1 MPLGTNVGS
10 VFFGIETNRSAFTK
24 DIKSAAG
31 QAQSVFSSAGKSI
44 KASFDKAF
52 SGATSAG
59 AKTQKSLAS
68 QAATLAAEY
77 RRQGLS
83 QSQAFTKAWSEIE
96 RSSIAGG
103 KKAGHGFKS
112 HFTKEINSA
121 GSSAKAVMQSTM
133 QSIGKAISIAF
144 SAAAVVSFGKKC
156 VEVASETQ
164 SAWVGLS
171 SILNG
176 QKKSFGEANRFIQD
190 YISDGLVP
198 LNNAVTAYKNLA
210 ARGYSTEQIEKT
222 MTALKDAA
230 AFGRQASYSYGDAIS
245 TATEGLKN
253 ENSILV
259 DNAGVTKNVAKMWE
273 DYAKSIGTTTNALTQ
288 QQKIEAEVNGI
299 MEETKWQT
307 GDAAKYA
314 TTFAGRVAKLSA
326 TFTSLK
332 TEIGNVI
339 IPILNLFIPA
349 IQTALDALLKFL
361 GLLKTAMASI
371 GLEMPDV
378 TSLGGVTAG
387 ATEAAEAIDN
397 TGTAAEKAAK
407 KVKKA
412 FASYDEINVLS
423 KSSAS
428 DTGTGGSS
436 AGASGVE
443 AATIGG
449 VNSLKDQLSSASTEL
464 GTFFD
469 PLADAW
475 QAHGEPIVQSIKN
488 AFNNLKEVGKGVG
501 DVIKNWWQGEGGR
514 SFASTTLELFEKIA
528 RAAERV
534 TKSIKYIWDNG
545 GKDTFNNLVKIL
557 GNVGE
562 IIMIVVGYI
571 ADLYG
576 DLVEGFAPDAAEGL
590 QGVNDKLS
598 AFNGVLEWLKT
609 DGKPILEG
617 IAYTIGLVGAAWLA
631 YKGIMIAVEVAS
643 KAYAAAQAVVNA
655 VMNANPIGI
664 IVTLVAALIA
674 VIILCAKHWDEL
686 KAAASR
692 AWDGIKA
699 VWATVANWFS
709 VNIIEPIK
717 NFFSNLWAG
726 IMTTFANVKTYF
738 QQKFS
743 EAWAAIKGV
752 FAPVG
757 SFFSGIW
764 ETIRSKFSTIGT
776 KVGETMGN
784 AFKTVVNKIISF
796 AERTINGFI
805 RAINRAISLI
815 NNIPGVSISPLS
827 ELNVP
832 KLAQGGWVAANN
844 PQLAIVGD
852 NTREGEIV
860 SPESKIR
867 EQVELA
873 LAKAGGFAQK
883 VKLQLEL
890 LIRYPDGRT
899 IIKTINEAQIAEGRI
914 LLEV

>member
-1 MPLGTNVGS
+1 MPQGTNVGS
-10 VFFGIETNRSAFTK
+10 VFFNINTNRGAFSK
-24 DIKSAAG
+24 EIKSAAG
-31 QAQSVFSSAGKSI
+31 QAQSVFSSAMGK
-44 KASFDKAF
+44 
-52 SGATSAG
+52 
-59 AKTQKSLAS
+59 
-68 QAATLAAEY
+68 
-77 RRQGLS
+77 
-83 QSQAFTKAWSEIE
+83 
-96 RSSIAGG
+96 
-103 KKAGHGFKS
+103 
-112 HFTKEINSA
+112 
-121 GSSAKAVMQSTM
+121 V
-133 QSIGKAISIAF
+133 GKAIGVAF

-230 AFGRQASYSYGDAIS
+230 AFSRQASYSYGDAIS

-449 VNSLKDQLSSASTEL
+449 VNSLKDQLSSASAEL

-514 SFASTTLELFEKIA
+514 SFANTTLELFEKIA

-664 IVTLVAALIA
+664 IVTLIAALIA

>member
-10 VFFGIETNRSAFTK
+10 VFFDIKANQSAFK
-24 DIKSAAG
+24 KEIKGAAG
-31 QAQSVFSSAGKSI
+31 QAQSVFSSAMGK
-44 KASFDKAF
+44 
-52 SGATSAG
+52 
-59 AKTQKSLAS
+59 
-68 QAATLAAEY
+68 
-77 RRQGLS
+77 
-83 QSQAFTKAWSEIE
+83 
-96 RSSIAGG
+96 
-103 KKAGHGFKS
+103 
-112 HFTKEINSA
+112 
-121 GSSAKAVMQSTM
+121 V
-133 QSIGKAISIAF
+133 GKAIGVAF

-176 QKKSFGEANRFIQD
+176 QKKSFSEANGFIQD

-210 ARGYSTEQIEKT
+210 ARGYNTEQIEKT

-361 GLLKTAMASI
+361 GLLKTVMASI

-449 VNSLKDQLSSASTEL
+449 VNSLKDQLSSASAEL

-514 SFASTTLELFEKIA
+514 SFANTTLELFEKIA

>member
-10 VFFGIETNRSAFTK
+10 VFFDIKANQSAFK
-24 DIKSAAG
+24 KEIKGAAG
-31 QAQSVFSSAGKSI
+31 QAQSVFSSAMGK
-44 KASFDKAF
+44 
-52 SGATSAG
+52 
-59 AKTQKSLAS
+59 
-68 QAATLAAEY
+68 
-77 RRQGLS
+77 
-83 QSQAFTKAWSEIE
+83 
-96 RSSIAGG
+96 
-103 KKAGHGFKS
+103 
-112 HFTKEINSA
+112 
-121 GSSAKAVMQSTM
+121 V
-133 QSIGKAISIAF
+133 GKAIGVAF

-164 SAWVGLS
+164 SAWMGLS

-176 QKKSFGEANRFIQD
+176 QKKSFSEANRFIQD

-259 DNAGVTKNVAKMWE
+259 DNAGVTKNVAKMWD
-273 DYAKSIGTTTNALTQ
+273 DYAKSIGTTSNALTQ

-299 MEETKWQT
+299 LQETKWQT

-349 IQTALDALLKFL
+349 IQTALDALLKFCS
-361 GLLKTAMASI
+361 LLKNAMASI

-423 KSSAS
+423 KSSSS
-428 DTGTGGSS
+428 DTSTGGSS
-436 AGASGVE
+436 GVTAADPTTSAITSGV
-443 AATIGG
+443 
-449 VNSLKDQLSSASTEL
+449 SAVDSRLDE
-464 GTFFD
+464 
-469 PLADAW
+469 
-475 QAHGEPIVQSIKN
+475 
-488 AFNNLKEVGKGVG
+488 LKEKLSTFWSGLAAGFEKEREELKRQIEQTKALVKRVWQ
-501 DVIKNWWQGEGGR
+501 DLRKLESPIKNW
-514 SFASTTLELFEKIA
+514 ASTDLKDFFKTFCHASADIFLGLYDSVNAVFRDLWNVAVYPRLQKFVTKGLPVLTQFSTECVKTLQTLFDSVKEIFDKTWREGAVPALQFFTQVYQDTWDIVYDNWQTYGA
-528 RAAERV
+528 PIFDNVRAAIENTKNLFLNAWNNYMKPCWDIIMGTV
-534 TKSIKYIWDNG
+534 TRLWTDHVKPLA
-545 GKDTFNNLVKIL
+545 NNL
-557 GNVGE
+557 
-562 IIMIVVGYI
+562 
-571 ADLYG
+571 
-576 DLVEGFAPDAAEGL
+576 
-590 QGVNDKLS
+590 
-598 AFNGVLEWLKT
+598 T
-609 DGKPILEG
+609 
-617 IAYTIGLVGAAWLA
+617 GLVGELIQDALEIHNKVIVPIVKWVQDYLYPIFVNSFRNMMNIVEPIIAGFIDCANGIITVL
-631 YKGIMIAVEVAS
+631 KGIVQFITGVFTGNWS
-643 KAYAAAQAVVNA
+643 KAWSGIKNIFKGAFDTMAASVKAPLN
-655 VMNANPIGI
+655 
-664 IVTLVAALIA
+664 
-674 VIILCAKHWDEL
+674 VIIALFENL
-686 KAAASR
+686 
-692 AWDGIKA
+692 
-699 VWATVANWFS
+699 
-709 VNIIEPIK
+709 VNRI
-717 NFFSNLWAG
+717 G
-726 IMTTFANVKTYF
+726 
-738 QQKFS
+738 
-743 EAWAAIKGV
+743 
-752 FAPVG
+752 
-757 SFFSGIW
+757 SGINKL
-764 ETIRSKFSTIGT
+764 IR
-776 KVGETMGN
+776 
-784 AFKTVVNKIISF
+784 
-796 AERTINGFI
+796 GF
-805 RAINRAISLI
+805 N
-815 NNIPGVSISPLS
+815 SIKW
-827 ELNVP
+827 NVP
-832 KLAQGGWVAANN
+832 DWVPGIGGKSLGFNISQIPTIKLPRLAQGGWVAANN

>member
-10 VFFGIETNRSAFTK
+10 VFFDIKANQSAFK
-24 DIKSAAG
+24 KKIKGAAG
-31 QAQSVFSSAGKSI
+31 QAQSVFSSAMGK
-44 KASFDKAF
+44 
-52 SGATSAG
+52 
-59 AKTQKSLAS
+59 
-68 QAATLAAEY
+68 
-77 RRQGLS
+77 
-83 QSQAFTKAWSEIE
+83 
-96 RSSIAGG
+96 
-103 KKAGHGFKS
+103 
-112 HFTKEINSA
+112 
-121 GSSAKAVMQSTM
+121 V
-133 QSIGKAISIAF
+133 GKAIGVAF

-164 SAWVGLS
+164 SAWMGLS

-176 QKKSFGEANRFIQD
+176 QKKSFSEANRFIQD

-259 DNAGVTKNVAKMWE
+259 DNAGVTKNVAKMWD
-273 DYAKSIGTTTNALTQ
+273 DYAKSIGTTSNALTQ

-299 MEETKWQT
+299 LQETKWQT

-349 IQTALDALLKFL
+349 IQTALDALLKFCS
-361 GLLKTAMASI
+361 LLKNAMASI

-423 KSSAS
+423 KSSSS
-428 DTGTGGSS
+428 DTSTGGSS
-436 AGASGVE
+436 GVTAADPTTSAITSGV
-443 AATIGG
+443 
-449 VNSLKDQLSSASTEL
+449 SAVDSRLDE
-464 GTFFD
+464 
-469 PLADAW
+469 
-475 QAHGEPIVQSIKN
+475 
-488 AFNNLKEVGKGVG
+488 LKEKLSTFWSGFAAGFEKEREELKRQIEQTKALVKRVWQ
-501 DVIKNWWQGEGGR
+501 DLRKLESPIKNW
-514 SFASTTLELFEKIA
+514 ASTDLKDFFKTFCHASADIFLGLYDSVNAVFRDLWNVAVYPRLQKFVTKGLPVLTQFSTECVKTLQTLFDSVKEIFDKTWREGAVPALQFFTQVYQDTWDIVYDNWQTYGA
-528 RAAERV
+528 PIFDNVRAAIENTKNLFLNAWNNYMKPCWDIIMGTV
-534 TKSIKYIWDNG
+534 TRLWTDHVKPLA
-545 GKDTFNNLVKIL
+545 NNL
-557 GNVGE
+557 
-562 IIMIVVGYI
+562 
-571 ADLYG
+571 
-576 DLVEGFAPDAAEGL
+576 
-590 QGVNDKLS
+590 
-598 AFNGVLEWLKT
+598 T
-609 DGKPILEG
+609 
-617 IAYTIGLVGAAWLA
+617 GLVGELIQDALEIHNKVIVPIVKWVQDYLYPIFVNSFRNMMNIVEPIIAGFIDCANGIITVL
-631 YKGIMIAVEVAS
+631 KGIVQFITGVFTGNWS
-643 KAYAAAQAVVNA
+643 KAWSGIKNIFKGAFDTMAASVKAPLN
-655 VMNANPIGI
+655 
-664 IVTLVAALIA
+664 
-674 VIILCAKHWDEL
+674 VIIALFENL
-686 KAAASR
+686 
-692 AWDGIKA
+692 
-699 VWATVANWFS
+699 
-709 VNIIEPIK
+709 VNRI
-717 NFFSNLWAG
+717 G
-726 IMTTFANVKTYF
+726 
-738 QQKFS
+738 
-743 EAWAAIKGV
+743 
-752 FAPVG
+752 
-757 SFFSGIW
+757 SGINKL
-764 ETIRSKFSTIGT
+764 IR
-776 KVGETMGN
+776 
-784 AFKTVVNKIISF
+784 
-796 AERTINGFI
+796 GF
-805 RAINRAISLI
+805 N
-815 NNIPGVSISPLS
+815 SIKW
-827 ELNVP
+827 NVP
-832 KLAQGGWVAANN
+832 DWVPGIGGKSLGFNISQIPTIKLPRLAQGGWVAANN

>member
-1 MPLGTNVGS
+1 MSLGTNVGS
-10 VFFGIETNRSAFTK
+10 VFFDIKANQSAFK
-24 DIKSAAG
+24 KEIKGAAG
-31 QAQSVFSSAGKSI
+31 QAQSVFSSAMGK
-44 KASFDKAF
+44 
-52 SGATSAG
+52 
-59 AKTQKSLAS
+59 
-68 QAATLAAEY
+68 
-77 RRQGLS
+77 
-83 QSQAFTKAWSEIE
+83 
-96 RSSIAGG
+96 
-103 KKAGHGFKS
+103 
-112 HFTKEINSA
+112 
-121 GSSAKAVMQSTM
+121 V
-133 QSIGKAISIAF
+133 GKAIGVAF

-176 QKKSFGEANRFIQD
+176 QKKSFSEANRFIQD

-210 ARGYSTEQIEKT
+210 ARGYNTEQIEKT

-449 VNSLKDQLSSASTEL
+449 VNSLKDQLSSASAEL

-514 SFASTTLELFEKIA
+514 SFANTTLELFEKIA

>member
-1 MPLGTNVGS
+1 MPQGTNVGS
-10 VFFGIETNRSAFTK
+10 VFFNINTNRGAFSK
-24 DIKSAAG
+24 EIKSAAG
-31 QAQSVFSSAGKSI
+31 QAQSVFSSAMGK
-44 KASFDKAF
+44 
-52 SGATSAG
+52 
-59 AKTQKSLAS
+59 
-68 QAATLAAEY
+68 
-77 RRQGLS
+77 
-83 QSQAFTKAWSEIE
+83 
-96 RSSIAGG
+96 
-103 KKAGHGFKS
+103 
-112 HFTKEINSA
+112 
-121 GSSAKAVMQSTM
+121 V
-133 QSIGKAISIAF
+133 GKAIGVAF

-210 ARGYSTEQIEKT
+210 ARRYSTEQIEKT

-449 VNSLKDQLSSASTEL
+449 VNSLKDQLSSASAEL

-501 DVIKNWWQGEGGR
+501 DVIKNWWQGESGR
-514 SFASTTLELFEKIA
+514 SFANTTLELFEKIA

-562 IIMIVVGYI
+562 IIMIVVGYV

-784 AFKTVVNKIISF
+784 AFKTVVNKTISF

>member
-10 VFFGIETNRSAFTK
+10 VFFDIKANQSAFK
-24 DIKSAAG
+24 KEIKGAAG
-31 QAQSVFSSAGKSI
+31 QAQSVFSSAMGK
-44 KASFDKAF
+44 
-52 SGATSAG
+52 
-59 AKTQKSLAS
+59 
-68 QAATLAAEY
+68 
-77 RRQGLS
+77 
-83 QSQAFTKAWSEIE
+83 
-96 RSSIAGG
+96 
-103 KKAGHGFKS
+103 
-112 HFTKEINSA
+112 
-121 GSSAKAVMQSTM
+121 V
-133 QSIGKAISIAF
+133 GKAIGVAF

-210 ARGYSTEQIEKT
+210 ARGYNTEQIEKT

-273 DYAKSIGTTTNALTQ
+273 DYANSIGTTTNALTQ

-423 KSSAS
+423 KSSSS
-428 DTGTGGSS
+428 DTGAGGSS
-436 AGASGVE
+436 GVAAADPTTSAITSGVSAVDSRLDE
-443 AATIGG
+443 LKEKLSTFWSGFAAGFEKEREELKRQIEQTKALIKR
-449 VNSLKDQLSSASTEL
+449 VWQDLRKLESPIKNWASTDLKDFFETFCHASADIFLGLYDSVNAVFRDLWNVAVYPRLQKFVTKGLPVLTQFSTECVKTL
-464 GTFFD
+464 QTLFDSVKEIFDKTWREGAVPALQFFTQVYQDAWDIVYDNWQTYGAPIFDNVRTAIENTKNLFLNAWNNYMKPCWDIIMGTVTRLWTD
-469 PLADAW
+469 HVKPLADNLTGFVGELIQDALEIYNKVIVPIVKW
-475 QAHGEPIVQSIKN
+475 VQDYLYPKFVNSFRDMMNIVEPI
-488 AFNNLKEVGKGVG
+488 
-501 DVIKNWWQGEGGR
+501 
-514 SFASTTLELFEKIA
+514 IA
-528 RAAERV
+528 GFIDCA
-534 TKSIKYIWDNG
+534 NG
-545 GKDTFNNLVKIL
+545 IITIL
-557 GNVGE
+557 
-562 IIMIVVGYI
+562 
-571 ADLYG
+571 
-576 DLVEGFAPDAAEGL
+576 
-590 QGVNDKLS
+590 
-598 AFNGVLEWLKT
+598 
-609 DGKPILEG
+609 
-617 IAYTIGLVGAAWLA
+617 
-631 YKGIMIAVEVAS
+631 KGIVQFLTGVFTGNWS
-643 KAYAAAQAVVNA
+643 K
-655 VMNANPIGI
+655 
-664 IVTLVAALIA
+664 
-674 VIILCAKHWDEL
+674 
-686 KAAASR
+686 
-692 AWDGIKA
+692 AWDGIKNIFKGTIDTMSA
-699 VWATVANWFS
+699 VIKTPLNMIIATFENL
-709 VNIIEPIK
+709 VNRI
-717 NFFSNLWAG
+717 G
-726 IMTTFANVKTYF
+726 
-738 QQKFS
+738 
-743 EAWAAIKGV
+743 
-752 FAPVG
+752 
-757 SFFSGIW
+757 SGINKL
-764 ETIRSKFSTIGT
+764 IR
-776 KVGETMGN
+776 
-784 AFKTVVNKIISF
+784 
-796 AERTINGFI
+796 GF
-805 RAINRAISLI
+805 N
-815 NNIPGVSISPLS
+815 SIKW
-827 ELNVP
+827 NVP
-832 KLAQGGWVAANN
+832 DWVPGIGGKSLGFNISQIPTIKLPRLAQGGWVAANN

>member
-1 MPLGTNVGS
+1 MPQGTNVGS
-10 VFFGIETNRSAFTK
+10 VFFNINTNRGAFSK
-24 DIKSAAG
+24 EIKSAAG
-31 QAQSVFSSAGKSI
+31 QAQSVFSSAMGK
-44 KASFDKAF
+44 
-52 SGATSAG
+52 
-59 AKTQKSLAS
+59 
-68 QAATLAAEY
+68 
-77 RRQGLS
+77 
-83 QSQAFTKAWSEIE
+83 
-96 RSSIAGG
+96 
-103 KKAGHGFKS
+103 
-112 HFTKEINSA
+112 
-121 GSSAKAVMQSTM
+121 V
-133 QSIGKAISIAF
+133 GKAIGVAF

-190 YISDGLVP
+190 YVSDGLVP

-361 GLLKTAMASI
+361 GLLKTVMASI

-397 TGTAAEKAAK
+397 TGMAAEKAAK

-449 VNSLKDQLSSASTEL
+449 VNSLKDQLSSASAEL

-514 SFASTTLELFEKIA
+514 SFANTTLELFEKIA

>member
-10 VFFGIETNRSAFTK
+10 VFFDIKANQSAFK
-24 DIKSAAG
+24 KEIKGAAG
-31 QAQSVFSSAGKSI
+31 QAQSVFSSAMGK
-44 KASFDKAF
+44 
-52 SGATSAG
+52 
-59 AKTQKSLAS
+59 
-68 QAATLAAEY
+68 
-77 RRQGLS
+77 
-83 QSQAFTKAWSEIE
+83 
-96 RSSIAGG
+96 
-103 KKAGHGFKS
+103 
-112 HFTKEINSA
+112 
-121 GSSAKAVMQSTM
+121 V
-133 QSIGKAISIAF
+133 GKAIGVAF

-176 QKKSFGEANRFIQD
+176 QKKSFSEANGFIQD

-210 ARGYSTEQIEKT
+210 ARGYNTEQIEKT

-361 GLLKTAMASI
+361 GLLKTVMASI

-449 VNSLKDQLSSASTEL
+449 VNSLKDQLSSASAEL

-514 SFASTTLELFEKIA
+514 SFANTTLELFEKIA

-557 GNVGE
+557 GTVGE

-609 DGKPILEG
+609 DGKPILE
-617 IAYTIGLVGAAWLA
+617 ARVY
-631 YKGIMIAVEVAS
+631 
-643 KAYAAAQAVVNA
+643 
-655 VMNANPIGI
+655 
-664 IVTLVAALIA
+664 
-674 VIILCAKHWDEL
+674 H
-686 KAAASR
+686 R
-692 AWDGIKA
+692 ACRCSMA
-699 VWATVANWFS
+699 C
-709 VNIIEPIK
+709 
-717 NFFSNLWAG
+717 L
-726 IMTTFANVKTYF
+726 
-738 QQKFS
+738 
-743 EAWAAIKGV
+743 
-752 FAPVG
+752 
-757 SFFSGIW
+757 
-764 ETIRSKFSTIGT
+764 
-776 KVGETMGN
+776 
-784 AFKTVVNKIISF
+784 
-796 AERTINGFI
+796 
-805 RAINRAISLI
+805 
-815 NNIPGVSISPLS
+815 
-827 ELNVP
+827 
-832 KLAQGGWVAANN
+832 
-844 PQLAIVGD
+844 
-852 NTREGEIV
+852 
-860 SPESKIR
+860 
-867 EQVELA
+867 
-873 LAKAGGFAQK
+873 
-883 VKLQLEL
+883 
-890 LIRYPDGRT
+890 
-899 IIKTINEAQIAEGRI
+899 
-914 LLEV
+914 

>member
-10 VFFGIETNRSAFTK
+10 VFFDIKANQSAFK
-24 DIKSAAG
+24 KEIKGAAG
-31 QAQSVFSSAGKSI
+31 QAQSVFSSAMGK
-44 KASFDKAF
+44 
-52 SGATSAG
+52 
-59 AKTQKSLAS
+59 
-68 QAATLAAEY
+68 
-77 RRQGLS
+77 
-83 QSQAFTKAWSEIE
+83 
-96 RSSIAGG
+96 
-103 KKAGHGFKS
+103 
-112 HFTKEINSA
+112 
-121 GSSAKAVMQSTM
+121 V
-133 QSIGKAISIAF
+133 GKAIGVAF

-397 TGTAAEKAAK
+397 TGMAAEKAAK

-423 KSSAS
+423 KSSSS
-428 DTGTGGSS
+428 DTSTGGSS
-436 AGASGVE
+436 GVAAADPTTSAITSGVSAVDSRLDE
-443 AATIGG
+443 LKEKLSTFWSGFAAGFEKEREELKRQIEQTKALIKR
-449 VNSLKDQLSSASTEL
+449 VWQDLRKLESPIKNWASTDLKDFFETFCHASADIFLGLYDSVNAVFRDLWNVAVYPRLQKFVTKGLPVLTQFSTECVKTL
-464 GTFFD
+464 QTLFDSVKEIFDKTWREGAVPALQFFTQVYQDAWDIVYDNWQTYGAPIFDNVRTAIENTKNLFLNAWNNYMKPCWDIIMGTVTRLWTD
-469 PLADAW
+469 HVKPLADNLTGFVGELIQDALEIYNKVIVPIVKW
-475 QAHGEPIVQSIKN
+475 VQDYLYPKFVNSFRDMMNIVEPI
-488 AFNNLKEVGKGVG
+488 
-501 DVIKNWWQGEGGR
+501 
-514 SFASTTLELFEKIA
+514 IA
-528 RAAERV
+528 GFIDCA
-534 TKSIKYIWDNG
+534 NG
-545 GKDTFNNLVKIL
+545 IITIL
-557 GNVGE
+557 
-562 IIMIVVGYI
+562 
-571 ADLYG
+571 
-576 DLVEGFAPDAAEGL
+576 
-590 QGVNDKLS
+590 
-598 AFNGVLEWLKT
+598 
-609 DGKPILEG
+609 
-617 IAYTIGLVGAAWLA
+617 
-631 YKGIMIAVEVAS
+631 KGIVQFLTGVFTGNWS
-643 KAYAAAQAVVNA
+643 K
-655 VMNANPIGI
+655 
-664 IVTLVAALIA
+664 
-674 VIILCAKHWDEL
+674 
-686 KAAASR
+686 
-692 AWDGIKA
+692 AWDGIKNIFKGTIDTMSA
-699 VWATVANWFS
+699 VIKTPLNMIIATFENL
-709 VNIIEPIK
+709 VNRI
-717 NFFSNLWAG
+717 G
-726 IMTTFANVKTYF
+726 
-738 QQKFS
+738 
-743 EAWAAIKGV
+743 
-752 FAPVG
+752 
-757 SFFSGIW
+757 SGINKL
-764 ETIRSKFSTIGT
+764 IR
-776 KVGETMGN
+776 
-784 AFKTVVNKIISF
+784 
-796 AERTINGFI
+796 GF
-805 RAINRAISLI
+805 N
-815 NNIPGVSISPLS
+815 SIKW
-827 ELNVP
+827 NVP
-832 KLAQGGWVAANN
+832 DWVPGIGGKSLGFNISQIPTIKLPRLAQGGWVAANN

>member
-1 MPLGTNVGS
+1 MPQGTNVGS
-10 VFFGIETNRSAFTK
+10 VFFNINTNRGAFSK
-24 DIKSAAG
+24 EIKSAAG
-31 QAQSVFSSAGKSI
+31 QAQSVFSSAMGK
-44 KASFDKAF
+44 
-52 SGATSAG
+52 
-59 AKTQKSLAS
+59 
-68 QAATLAAEY
+68 
-77 RRQGLS
+77 
-83 QSQAFTKAWSEIE
+83 
-96 RSSIAGG
+96 
-103 KKAGHGFKS
+103 
-112 HFTKEINSA
+112 
-121 GSSAKAVMQSTM
+121 V
-133 QSIGKAISIAF
+133 GKAIGVAF

-378 TSLGGVTAG
+378 TSLGGVAAG

-423 KSSAS
+423 KSSSS
-428 DTGTGGSS
+428 DTSTGGSS
-436 AGASGVE
+436 GVAAADPTTTAITSGVSAVDTRLDE
-443 AATIGG
+443 LKQKLSTFWEGFAAGFEKERQELKRQVERTKKIFKK
-449 VNSLKDQLSSASTEL
+449 VWEDLRKLESPIKNWASTDLKDFFETFCHASADIFLGLYDSVNAVFRDLWNVAVYPRLQKFVTKGLPVLTQFSTECVKTL
-464 GTFFD
+464 QTLFDSVKEIFDKTWREGAVPALQFFTQVYQDTWDIVYGNWQTYGAPIFDNVRAAIENTKNLFLNAWNNYMKPCWDIIMGTVTRLWTD
-469 PLADAW
+469 HVKPLADNLTGFVGELIQDALEIYNKVIVPIVKW
-475 QAHGEPIVQSIKN
+475 VQDYLYPKFVNSFRDMMNIVEPIIAGFIDCANGIITILKGIVQFLTGVFTGNWSKAWNGIKN
-488 AFNNLKEVGKGVG
+488 IFKGTI
-501 DVIKNWWQGEGGR
+501 DTMSAVIKTPLNMIIATFENLVNRIGSGINKLIHGFNSIRWDVPDWVPGIGGR
-514 SFASTTLELFEKIA
+514 SLGFN
-528 RAAERV
+528 
-534 TKSIKYIWDNG
+534 IKQIP
-545 GKDTFNNLVKIL
+545 TI
-557 GNVGE
+557 
-562 IIMIVVGYI
+562 
-571 ADLYG
+571 
-576 DLVEGFAPDAAEGL
+576 
-590 QGVNDKLS
+590 KL
-598 AFNGVLEWLKT
+598 
-609 DGKPILEG
+609 P
-617 IAYTIGLVGAAWLA
+617 
-631 YKGIMIAVEVAS
+631 
-643 KAYAAAQAVVNA
+643 
-655 VMNANPIGI
+655 
-664 IVTLVAALIA
+664 
-674 VIILCAKHWDEL
+674 
-686 KAAASR
+686 R
-692 AWDGIKA
+692 
-699 VWATVANWFS
+699 
-709 VNIIEPIK
+709 
-717 NFFSNLWAG
+717 
-726 IMTTFANVKTYF
+726 
-738 QQKFS
+738 
-743 EAWAAIKGV
+743 
-752 FAPVG
+752 
-757 SFFSGIW
+757 
-764 ETIRSKFSTIGT
+764 
-776 KVGETMGN
+776 
-784 AFKTVVNKIISF
+784 
-796 AERTINGFI
+796 
-805 RAINRAISLI
+805 
-815 NNIPGVSISPLS
+815 
-827 ELNVP
+827 
-832 KLAQGGWVAANN
+832 LAQGGWVAANN

>member
-10 VFFGIETNRSAFTK
+10 VFFDIKANQSAFK
-24 DIKSAAG
+24 KEIKGAAG
-31 QAQSVFSSAGKSI
+31 QAQSVFSSAMGK
-44 KASFDKAF
+44 
-52 SGATSAG
+52 
-59 AKTQKSLAS
+59 
-68 QAATLAAEY
+68 
-77 RRQGLS
+77 
-83 QSQAFTKAWSEIE
+83 
-96 RSSIAGG
+96 
-103 KKAGHGFKS
+103 
-112 HFTKEINSA
+112 
-121 GSSAKAVMQSTM
+121 V
-133 QSIGKAISIAF
+133 GKAIGVAF

-164 SAWVGLS
+164 SAWMGLS

-176 QKKSFGEANRFIQD
+176 QKKSFSEANRFIQD

-412 FASYDEINVLS
+412 FASYDEIDVLS

-436 AGASGVE
+436 GVTAADPTTSAITSGV
-443 AATIGG
+443 
-449 VNSLKDQLSSASTEL
+449 SAVDSRLDE
-464 GTFFD
+464 
-469 PLADAW
+469 
-475 QAHGEPIVQSIKN
+475 
-488 AFNNLKEVGKGVG
+488 LKEKLSTFWSGFAAGFEKEREELKRQIEQTKALVKRVWQ
-501 DVIKNWWQGEGGR
+501 DLRKLESPIKNW
-514 SFASTTLELFEKIA
+514 ASTDL
-528 RAAERV
+528 
-534 TKSIKYIWDNG
+534 
-545 GKDTFNNLVKIL
+545 KDFFKTFCHASADIFL
-557 GNVGE
+557 G
-562 IIMIVVGYI
+562 
-571 ADLYG
+571 LY
-576 DLVEGFAPDAAEGL
+576 D
-590 QGVNDKLS
+590 S
-598 AFNGVLEWLKT
+598 
-609 DGKPILEG
+609 
-617 IAYTIGLVGAAWLA
+617 
-631 YKGIMIAVEVAS
+631 
-643 KAYAAAQAVVNA
+643 VNA
-655 VMNANPIGI
+655 VFRDLWNVAVYPRLQKFVTKGLPVLTQFSTECVKTLQTLFDSVKEIFDKTWREGAVPALQFFTQVYQDTWDIVYDKWQTYGAPIFDNVRAAIENTKNLFLNAWNNYMKPCWDIIMGTVTRLWTDHVKPLANNLTGFVGELIQDALEIHNKVIVPIVKWVQDYLYPIFVNSFRNMMNIVEPIIAGFIDCANGI
-664 IVTLVAALIA
+664 ITVLKGIVQFITGVFTGNWSKAWSGIKNIFKGAFDTMAASVKAPLN
-674 VIILCAKHWDEL
+674 VIIALFENL
-686 KAAASR
+686 VNRIGS
-692 AWDGIKA
+692 GINKLIRGF
-699 VWATVANWFS
+699 N
-709 VNIIEPIK
+709 
-717 NFFSNLWAG
+717 
-726 IMTTFANVKTYF
+726 
-738 QQKFS
+738 
-743 EAWAAIKGV
+743 AIK
-752 FAPVG
+752 
-757 SFFSGIW
+757 W
-764 ETIRSKFSTIGT
+764 
-776 KVGETMGN
+776 
-784 AFKTVVNKIISF
+784 
-796 AERTINGFI
+796 
-805 RAINRAISLI
+805 
-815 NNIPGVSISPLS
+815 
-827 ELNVP
+827 NVP
-832 KLAQGGWVAANN
+832 DWVPGIGGKSLGFNISQIPTIKLPRLAQGGWVAANN

>member
-1 MPLGTNVGS
+1 MPQGTNVGS
-10 VFFGIETNRSAFTK
+10 VFFNINTNRGAFSK
-24 DIKSAAG
+24 EIKSAAG
-31 QAQSVFSSAGKSI
+31 QAQSVFSSAMGK
-44 KASFDKAF
+44 
-52 SGATSAG
+52 
-59 AKTQKSLAS
+59 
-68 QAATLAAEY
+68 
-77 RRQGLS
+77 
-83 QSQAFTKAWSEIE
+83 
-96 RSSIAGG
+96 
-103 KKAGHGFKS
+103 
-112 HFTKEINSA
+112 
-121 GSSAKAVMQSTM
+121 V
-133 QSIGKAISIAF
+133 GKAIGVAF

-230 AFGRQASYSYGDAIS
+230 AFSRQASYSYGDAIS

-299 MEETKWQT
+299 LQETKWQT

-412 FASYDEINVLS
+412 FASYDEIDVLS

-449 VNSLKDQLSSASTEL
+449 VNSLKDQLSSASAEL

-514 SFASTTLELFEKIA
+514 SFANTTLELFEKIA

-873 LAKAGGFAQK
+873 LAKAGGCAQK

>member
-10 VFFGIETNRSAFTK
+10 VFFDIKANQSAFK
-24 DIKSAAG
+24 KEIKGAAG
-31 QAQSVFSSAGKSI
+31 QAQSVFSSAMGK
-44 KASFDKAF
+44 
-52 SGATSAG
+52 
-59 AKTQKSLAS
+59 
-68 QAATLAAEY
+68 
-77 RRQGLS
+77 
-83 QSQAFTKAWSEIE
+83 
-96 RSSIAGG
+96 
-103 KKAGHGFKS
+103 
-112 HFTKEINSA
+112 
-121 GSSAKAVMQSTM
+121 V
-133 QSIGKAISIAF
+133 GKAIGIAF

-164 SAWVGLS
+164 SAWMGLS

-176 QKKSFGEANRFIQD
+176 QKKSFSEANRFIQE

-299 MEETKWQT
+299 LQETKWQT

-326 TFTSLK
+326 TFTLLK

-423 KSSAS
+423 KSSSS
-428 DTGTGGSS
+428 DTGAGGSS
-436 AGASGVE
+436 GVAAADPTTSAITSGVSAVDSRLDE
-443 AATIGG
+443 LKEKLSTFWSGFAAGFEKEREELKRQIEQTKALIKR
-449 VNSLKDQLSSASTEL
+449 VWQDLRKLESPIKNWASTDLKDFFETFCHASADIFLGLYDSVNAVFRDLWNVAVYPRLQKFVTKGLPVLTQFSTECVKTL
-464 GTFFD
+464 QTLFDSVKEIFDKTWREGAVPALQFFTQVYQDAWDIVYDNWQTYGAPIFDNVRTAIENTKNLFLNAWNNYMKPCWDIIMGTVTRLWTD
-469 PLADAW
+469 HVKPLADNLTGFVGELIQDALEIYNKVIVPIVKW
-475 QAHGEPIVQSIKN
+475 VQDYLYPKFVNSFRDMMNIVEPI
-488 AFNNLKEVGKGVG
+488 
-501 DVIKNWWQGEGGR
+501 
-514 SFASTTLELFEKIA
+514 IA
-528 RAAERV
+528 GFIDCA
-534 TKSIKYIWDNG
+534 NG
-545 GKDTFNNLVKIL
+545 IITIL
-557 GNVGE
+557 
-562 IIMIVVGYI
+562 
-571 ADLYG
+571 
-576 DLVEGFAPDAAEGL
+576 
-590 QGVNDKLS
+590 
-598 AFNGVLEWLKT
+598 
-609 DGKPILEG
+609 
-617 IAYTIGLVGAAWLA
+617 
-631 YKGIMIAVEVAS
+631 KGIVQFLTGVFTGNWS
-643 KAYAAAQAVVNA
+643 K
-655 VMNANPIGI
+655 
-664 IVTLVAALIA
+664 
-674 VIILCAKHWDEL
+674 
-686 KAAASR
+686 
-692 AWDGIKA
+692 AWDGIKNIFKGTIDTMSA
-699 VWATVANWFS
+699 VIKTPLNMIIATFENL
-709 VNIIEPIK
+709 VNRI
-717 NFFSNLWAG
+717 G
-726 IMTTFANVKTYF
+726 
-738 QQKFS
+738 
-743 EAWAAIKGV
+743 
-752 FAPVG
+752 
-757 SFFSGIW
+757 SGINKL
-764 ETIRSKFSTIGT
+764 IR
-776 KVGETMGN
+776 
-784 AFKTVVNKIISF
+784 
-796 AERTINGFI
+796 GF
-805 RAINRAISLI
+805 N
-815 NNIPGVSISPLS
+815 SIKW
-827 ELNVP
+827 NVP
-832 KLAQGGWVAANN
+832 DWVPGIGGKSLGFNISQIPTIKLPRLAQGGWVAANN

>member
-10 VFFGIETNRSAFTK
+10 VFFDIKANQSAFK
-24 DIKSAAG
+24 KEIKGAAG
-31 QAQSVFSSAGKSI
+31 QAQSVFSSAMGK
-44 KASFDKAF
+44 
-52 SGATSAG
+52 
-59 AKTQKSLAS
+59 
-68 QAATLAAEY
+68 
-77 RRQGLS
+77 
-83 QSQAFTKAWSEIE
+83 
-96 RSSIAGG
+96 
-103 KKAGHGFKS
+103 
-112 HFTKEINSA
+112 
-121 GSSAKAVMQSTM
+121 V
-133 QSIGKAISIAF
+133 GKAIGVAF

-164 SAWVGLS
+164 SAWMGLS

-176 QKKSFGEANRFIQD
+176 QKKSFSEANRFIQD

-259 DNAGVTKNVAKMWE
+259 DNAGVTKNVAKMWD
-273 DYAKSIGTTTNALTQ
+273 DYAKSIGTTSNALTQ

-299 MEETKWQT
+299 LQETKWQT

-349 IQTALDALLKFL
+349 IQTALDALLKFCS
-361 GLLKTAMASI
+361 LLKNAMASI

-423 KSSAS
+423 KSSSS
-428 DTGTGGSS
+428 DTSTGGSS
-436 AGASGVE
+436 GVTAADPTTSAITSGV
-443 AATIGG
+443 
-449 VNSLKDQLSSASTEL
+449 SAVDSRLDE
-464 GTFFD
+464 
-469 PLADAW
+469 
-475 QAHGEPIVQSIKN
+475 
-488 AFNNLKEVGKGVG
+488 LKEKLSTFWSGFAAGFEKEREELKRQIEQTKALVKRVWQ
-501 DVIKNWWQGEGGR
+501 DLRKLESPIKNW
-514 SFASTTLELFEKIA
+514 ASTDLKDFFKTFCHASADIFLGLYDSVNAVFRDLWNVAVYPRLQKFVTKGLPVLTQFSTECVKTLQTLFDSVKEIFDKTWREGAVPALQFFTQVYQDTWDIVYDNWQTYGA
-528 RAAERV
+528 PIFDNVRAAIENTKNLFLNAWNNYMKPCWDIIMGTV
-534 TKSIKYIWDNG
+534 TRLWTDHVKPLA
-545 GKDTFNNLVKIL
+545 NNL
-557 GNVGE
+557 
-562 IIMIVVGYI
+562 
-571 ADLYG
+571 
-576 DLVEGFAPDAAEGL
+576 
-590 QGVNDKLS
+590 
-598 AFNGVLEWLKT
+598 T
-609 DGKPILEG
+609 
-617 IAYTIGLVGAAWLA
+617 GLVGELIQDALEIHNKVIVPIVKWVQDYLYPIFVNSFRNMMNIVEPIIAGFIDCANGIITVL
-631 YKGIMIAVEVAS
+631 KGIVQFITGVFTGNWS
-643 KAYAAAQAVVNA
+643 KAWSGIKNIFKGAFDTMAASVKAPLN
-655 VMNANPIGI
+655 
-664 IVTLVAALIA
+664 
-674 VIILCAKHWDEL
+674 VIIALFENL
-686 KAAASR
+686 
-692 AWDGIKA
+692 
-699 VWATVANWFS
+699 
-709 VNIIEPIK
+709 VNRI
-717 NFFSNLWAG
+717 G
-726 IMTTFANVKTYF
+726 
-738 QQKFS
+738 
-743 EAWAAIKGV
+743 
-752 FAPVG
+752 
-757 SFFSGIW
+757 SGINKL
-764 ETIRSKFSTIGT
+764 IR
-776 KVGETMGN
+776 
-784 AFKTVVNKIISF
+784 
-796 AERTINGFI
+796 GF
-805 RAINRAISLI
+805 N
-815 NNIPGVSISPLS
+815 SIKW
-827 ELNVP
+827 NVP
-832 KLAQGGWVAANN
+832 DWVPGISGKSLGFNISQIPTIKLPRLAQGGWVAANN

>member
-1 MPLGTNVGS
+1 MPQGTNVGS
-10 VFFGIETNRSAFTK
+10 VFFNINTNRGAFSK
-24 DIKSAAG
+24 EIKSAAG
-31 QAQSVFSSAGKSI
+31 QAQSVFSSAMGK
-44 KASFDKAF
+44 
-52 SGATSAG
+52 
-59 AKTQKSLAS
+59 
-68 QAATLAAEY
+68 
-77 RRQGLS
+77 
-83 QSQAFTKAWSEIE
+83 
-96 RSSIAGG
+96 
-103 KKAGHGFKS
+103 
-112 HFTKEINSA
+112 
-121 GSSAKAVMQSTM
+121 V
-133 QSIGKAISIAF
+133 GKAIGVAF

-299 MEETKWQT
+299 LQETKWQT

-314 TTFAGRVAKLSA
+314 TSFAGRVAKLSA

-449 VNSLKDQLSSASTEL
+449 VNSLKDQLSSASAEL

-514 SFASTTLELFEKIA
+514 SFANTTLELFEKIA

-557 GNVGE
+557 GTVGE

-617 IAYTIGLVGAAWLA
+617 LAYTIGLVGAAWLA

>member
-10 VFFGIETNRSAFTK
+10 VFFDIKANQSAFK
-24 DIKSAAG
+24 KEIKGAAG
-31 QAQSVFSSAGKSI
+31 QAQSVFSSAMGK
-44 KASFDKAF
+44 
-52 SGATSAG
+52 
-59 AKTQKSLAS
+59 
-68 QAATLAAEY
+68 
-77 RRQGLS
+77 
-83 QSQAFTKAWSEIE
+83 
-96 RSSIAGG
+96 
-103 KKAGHGFKS
+103 
-112 HFTKEINSA
+112 
-121 GSSAKAVMQSTM
+121 V
-133 QSIGKAISIAF
+133 GKAIGVAF

-423 KSSAS
+423 KSSSS
-428 DTGTGGSS
+428 DTSTGGSS
-436 AGASGVE
+436 GVAAADPTTTAITSGVSAVDTRLDE
-443 AATIGG
+443 LKQKLSTFWEGFAAGFEKERQE
-449 VNSLKDQLSSASTEL
+449 LKRQVERTKKIFKKVWEDLRKLESPIKNWASTDLKNFFETFCHASADIFL
-464 GTFFD
+464 GLYDSVNAVFRDLWNVAVYPRLQKFVTKGLPVLTQFSTECVKTLQTLFDSVKEIFDKTWREGAVPALQFFTQVYQD
-469 PLADAW
+469 TWDIVYGNWQTYGAPIFDNVRAAIENTKNLFLNAWNNYMKPCWDIIMGTVTRLWTDHVKPLADNLTGFVGELIQDALEIYNKVIVPIVKW
-475 QAHGEPIVQSIKN
+475 VQDYLYPKFVNSFRDMMNIVEPI
-488 AFNNLKEVGKGVG
+488 
-501 DVIKNWWQGEGGR
+501 
-514 SFASTTLELFEKIA
+514 IA
-528 RAAERV
+528 GFIDCA
-534 TKSIKYIWDNG
+534 NG
-545 GKDTFNNLVKIL
+545 IITIL
-557 GNVGE
+557 
-562 IIMIVVGYI
+562 
-571 ADLYG
+571 
-576 DLVEGFAPDAAEGL
+576 
-590 QGVNDKLS
+590 
-598 AFNGVLEWLKT
+598 
-609 DGKPILEG
+609 
-617 IAYTIGLVGAAWLA
+617 
-631 YKGIMIAVEVAS
+631 KGIVQFLTGVFTGNWS
-643 KAYAAAQAVVNA
+643 K
-655 VMNANPIGI
+655 
-664 IVTLVAALIA
+664 
-674 VIILCAKHWDEL
+674 
-686 KAAASR
+686 
-692 AWDGIKA
+692 AWDGIKNIFKGTIDTMAA
-699 VWATVANWFS
+699 VIKTPLNMIIATFENL
-709 VNIIEPIK
+709 VNRI
-717 NFFSNLWAG
+717 G
-726 IMTTFANVKTYF
+726 
-738 QQKFS
+738 
-743 EAWAAIKGV
+743 
-752 FAPVG
+752 
-757 SFFSGIW
+757 SGINKLIHGFNSIRW
-764 ETIRSKFSTIGT
+764 DVPDWVPGIGGRSLGFNIKQIPTIKLPR
-776 KVGETMGN
+776 
-784 AFKTVVNKIISF
+784 
-796 AERTINGFI
+796 
-805 RAINRAISLI
+805 
-815 NNIPGVSISPLS
+815 
-827 ELNVP
+827 
-832 KLAQGGWVAANN
+832 LAQGGWVAANN

>member
-1 MPLGTNVGS
+1 MPQGTNVGS
-10 VFFGIETNRSAFTK
+10 VFFNINTNRGAFSK
-24 DIKSAAG
+24 EIKSAAG
-31 QAQSVFSSAGKSI
+31 QAQSVFSSAMGK
-44 KASFDKAF
+44 
-52 SGATSAG
+52 
-59 AKTQKSLAS
+59 
-68 QAATLAAEY
+68 
-77 RRQGLS
+77 
-83 QSQAFTKAWSEIE
+83 
-96 RSSIAGG
+96 
-103 KKAGHGFKS
+103 
-112 HFTKEINSA
+112 
-121 GSSAKAVMQSTM
+121 V
-133 QSIGKAISIAF
+133 GKAIGVAF

-387 ATEAAEAIDN
+387 ATEAAEAVDN

-449 VNSLKDQLSSASTEL
+449 VNSLKDQLSSASAEL

-514 SFASTTLELFEKIA
+514 SFANTTLELFEKIA

>member
-10 VFFGIETNRSAFTK
+10 VFFDIKANQSAFK
-24 DIKSAAG
+24 KEIKGAAG
-31 QAQSVFSSAGKSI
+31 QAQSVFSSAMGK
-44 KASFDKAF
+44 
-52 SGATSAG
+52 
-59 AKTQKSLAS
+59 
-68 QAATLAAEY
+68 
-77 RRQGLS
+77 
-83 QSQAFTKAWSEIE
+83 
-96 RSSIAGG
+96 
-103 KKAGHGFKS
+103 
-112 HFTKEINSA
+112 
-121 GSSAKAVMQSTM
+121 V
-133 QSIGKAISIAF
+133 GKAIGVAF

-176 QKKSFGEANRFIQD
+176 QKKSFSEANGFIQD

-210 ARGYSTEQIEKT
+210 ARGYNTEQIEKT

-288 QQKIEAEVNGI
+288 QQKIEAEVNSI

-397 TGTAAEKAAK
+397 TGMAAEKAAK

-423 KSSAS
+423 KSSSS
-428 DTGTGGSS
+428 DTSTGGSS
-436 AGASGVE
+436 GVAAADPTTSAITSGVSAVDSRLDE
-443 AATIGG
+443 LKEKLSTFWSGFAAGFEKEREELKRQIEQTKALIKR
-449 VNSLKDQLSSASTEL
+449 VWQDLRKLESPIKNWASTDLKDFFETFCHASADIFLGLYDSVNAVFRDLWNVAVYPRLQKFVTKGLPVLTQFSTECVKTL
-464 GTFFD
+464 QTLFDSVKEIFDKTWREGAVPALQFFTQVYQDAWDIVYDNWQTYGAPIFDNVRTAIENTKNLFLNAWNNYMKPCWDIIMGTVTRLWTD
-469 PLADAW
+469 HVKPLADNLTGFVGELIQDALEIYNKVIVPIVKW
-475 QAHGEPIVQSIKN
+475 VQDYLYPKFVNSFRDMMNIVEPI
-488 AFNNLKEVGKGVG
+488 
-501 DVIKNWWQGEGGR
+501 
-514 SFASTTLELFEKIA
+514 IA
-528 RAAERV
+528 RFIDCA
-534 TKSIKYIWDNG
+534 NG
-545 GKDTFNNLVKIL
+545 IITIL
-557 GNVGE
+557 
-562 IIMIVVGYI
+562 
-571 ADLYG
+571 
-576 DLVEGFAPDAAEGL
+576 
-590 QGVNDKLS
+590 
-598 AFNGVLEWLKT
+598 
-609 DGKPILEG
+609 
-617 IAYTIGLVGAAWLA
+617 
-631 YKGIMIAVEVAS
+631 KGIVQFLTGVFTGNWS
-643 KAYAAAQAVVNA
+643 K
-655 VMNANPIGI
+655 
-664 IVTLVAALIA
+664 
-674 VIILCAKHWDEL
+674 
-686 KAAASR
+686 
-692 AWDGIKA
+692 AWDGIKNIFKGTIDTMSA
-699 VWATVANWFS
+699 VIKTPLNMIIATFENL
-709 VNIIEPIK
+709 VNRI
-717 NFFSNLWAG
+717 G
-726 IMTTFANVKTYF
+726 
-738 QQKFS
+738 
-743 EAWAAIKGV
+743 
-752 FAPVG
+752 
-757 SFFSGIW
+757 SGINKL
-764 ETIRSKFSTIGT
+764 IR
-776 KVGETMGN
+776 
-784 AFKTVVNKIISF
+784 
-796 AERTINGFI
+796 GF
-805 RAINRAISLI
+805 N
-815 NNIPGVSISPLS
+815 SIKW
-827 ELNVP
+827 NVP
-832 KLAQGGWVAANN
+832 DWVPGIGGKSLGFNMSQIPTIKLPRLAQGGWVAANN

>member
-10 VFFGIETNRSAFTK
+10 VFFDIKANQSAFK
-24 DIKSAAG
+24 KEIKGAAG
-31 QAQSVFSSAGKSI
+31 QAQSVFSSAMGK
-44 KASFDKAF
+44 
-52 SGATSAG
+52 
-59 AKTQKSLAS
+59 
-68 QAATLAAEY
+68 
-77 RRQGLS
+77 
-83 QSQAFTKAWSEIE
+83 
-96 RSSIAGG
+96 
-103 KKAGHGFKS
+103 
-112 HFTKEINSA
+112 
-121 GSSAKAVMQSTM
+121 V
-133 QSIGKAISIAF
+133 GKAIGVAF

-164 SAWVGLS
+164 SAWMGLS

-176 QKKSFGEANRFIQD
+176 QKKSFSEANRFIQD

-259 DNAGVTKNVAKMWE
+259 DNAGVTKNVAKMWD
-273 DYAKSIGTTTNALTQ
+273 DYAKSIGTTSNALTQ

-299 MEETKWQT
+299 LQETKWQT

-349 IQTALDALLKFL
+349 IQTALDALLKFCS
-361 GLLKTAMASI
+361 LLKNAMASI

-423 KSSAS
+423 KSSSS
-428 DTGTGGSS
+428 DTSTGGSS
-436 AGASGVE
+436 GVTAADPTTSAITSGV
-443 AATIGG
+443 
-449 VNSLKDQLSSASTEL
+449 SAVDSRLDE
-464 GTFFD
+464 
-469 PLADAW
+469 
-475 QAHGEPIVQSIKN
+475 
-488 AFNNLKEVGKGVG
+488 LKEKLSTFWSGFAAGFEKEREELKRQIEQTKALVKRVWQ
-501 DVIKNWWQGEGGR
+501 DLRKLESPIKNW
-514 SFASTTLELFEKIA
+514 ASTDLKDFFKTFCHASADIFLGLYDSVNAVFRDLWNVAVYPRLQKFVTKGLPVLTQFSTECVKTLQTLFDSVKEIFDKTWREGAVPALQFFTQVYQDTWDIVYDNWQTYGA
-528 RAAERV
+528 PIFDNVRAAIENTKNLFLNAWNNYMKPCWDIIMGTV
-534 TKSIKYIWDNG
+534 TRLWTDHVKPLA
-545 GKDTFNNLVKIL
+545 NNL
-557 GNVGE
+557 
-562 IIMIVVGYI
+562 
-571 ADLYG
+571 
-576 DLVEGFAPDAAEGL
+576 
-590 QGVNDKLS
+590 
-598 AFNGVLEWLKT
+598 T
-609 DGKPILEG
+609 
-617 IAYTIGLVGAAWLA
+617 GLVGELIQDALEIHNKVIVPIVKWVKDYLYPIFVNSFRNMMNIVEPIIAGFIDCANGIITVL
-631 YKGIMIAVEVAS
+631 KGIVQFITGVFTGNWS
-643 KAYAAAQAVVNA
+643 KAWSGIKNIFKGAFDTMAASVKAPLN
-655 VMNANPIGI
+655 
-664 IVTLVAALIA
+664 
-674 VIILCAKHWDEL
+674 VIIALFENL
-686 KAAASR
+686 
-692 AWDGIKA
+692 
-699 VWATVANWFS
+699 
-709 VNIIEPIK
+709 VNRI
-717 NFFSNLWAG
+717 G
-726 IMTTFANVKTYF
+726 
-738 QQKFS
+738 
-743 EAWAAIKGV
+743 
-752 FAPVG
+752 
-757 SFFSGIW
+757 SGINKL
-764 ETIRSKFSTIGT
+764 IR
-776 KVGETMGN
+776 
-784 AFKTVVNKIISF
+784 
-796 AERTINGFI
+796 GF
-805 RAINRAISLI
+805 N
-815 NNIPGVSISPLS
+815 SIKW
-827 ELNVP
+827 NVP
-832 KLAQGGWVAANN
+832 DWVPGIGGKSLGFNISQIPTIKLPRLAQGGWVAANN

>member
-10 VFFGIETNRSAFTK
+10 VFFDIKANQSAFK
-24 DIKSAAG
+24 KEIKGAAG
-31 QAQSVFSSAGKSI
+31 QAQSVFSSAMGK
-44 KASFDKAF
+44 
-52 SGATSAG
+52 
-59 AKTQKSLAS
+59 
-68 QAATLAAEY
+68 
-77 RRQGLS
+77 
-83 QSQAFTKAWSEIE
+83 
-96 RSSIAGG
+96 
-103 KKAGHGFKS
+103 
-112 HFTKEINSA
+112 
-121 GSSAKAVMQSTM
+121 V
-133 QSIGKAISIAF
+133 GKAIGIAF

-164 SAWVGLS
+164 SAWMGLS

-176 QKKSFGEANRFIQD
+176 QKKSFSEANRFIQE

-210 ARGYSTEQIEKT
+210 ARGYNTEQIEKT

-397 TGTAAEKAAK
+397 TGMAAEKAAK

-449 VNSLKDQLSSASTEL
+449 VNSLKDQLSSASAEL

-514 SFASTTLELFEKIA
+514 SFANTTLELFEKIA

-655 VMNANPIGI
+655 IMNANPIGI

>member
-10 VFFGIETNRSAFTK
+10 VFFDIKANQSAFQK
-24 DIKSAAG
+24 EIKGAAG
-31 QAQSVFSSAGKSI
+31 QAQSVFSSAMGK
-44 KASFDKAF
+44 
-52 SGATSAG
+52 
-59 AKTQKSLAS
+59 
-68 QAATLAAEY
+68 
-77 RRQGLS
+77 
-83 QSQAFTKAWSEIE
+83 
-96 RSSIAGG
+96 
-103 KKAGHGFKS
+103 
-112 HFTKEINSA
+112 
-121 GSSAKAVMQSTM
+121 V
-133 QSIGKAISIAF
+133 GKAIGVAF

-176 QKKSFGEANRFIQD
+176 QKRSFSEANRFIQD

-299 MEETKWQT
+299 LQETKWQT

-326 TFTSLK
+326 TFTLLK

-423 KSSAS
+423 KSSSS
-428 DTGTGGSS
+428 DTGAGGSS
-436 AGASGVE
+436 GVAAADPTTSAITSGVSAVDSRLDE
-443 AATIGG
+443 LKEKLSTFWSGFAAGFEKEREELKRQIEQTKALIKR
-449 VNSLKDQLSSASTEL
+449 VWQDLRKLESPIKNWASTDLKDFFETFCHASADIFLGLYDSVNAVFRDLWNVAVYPRLQKFVTKGLPVLTQFSTECVKTL
-464 GTFFD
+464 QTLFDSVKEIFDKTWREGAVPALQFFTQVYQDAWDIVYDNWQTYGAPIFDNVRTAIENTKNLFLNAWNNYMKPCWDIIMGTVTRLWTD
-469 PLADAW
+469 HVKPLADNLTGFVGELIQDALEIYNKVIVPIVKW
-475 QAHGEPIVQSIKN
+475 VQDYLYPKFVNSFRDMMNIVEPI
-488 AFNNLKEVGKGVG
+488 
-501 DVIKNWWQGEGGR
+501 
-514 SFASTTLELFEKIA
+514 IA
-528 RAAERV
+528 GFIDCA
-534 TKSIKYIWDNG
+534 NG
-545 GKDTFNNLVKIL
+545 IITIL
-557 GNVGE
+557 
-562 IIMIVVGYI
+562 
-571 ADLYG
+571 
-576 DLVEGFAPDAAEGL
+576 
-590 QGVNDKLS
+590 
-598 AFNGVLEWLKT
+598 
-609 DGKPILEG
+609 
-617 IAYTIGLVGAAWLA
+617 
-631 YKGIMIAVEVAS
+631 KGIVQFLTGVFTGNWS
-643 KAYAAAQAVVNA
+643 K
-655 VMNANPIGI
+655 
-664 IVTLVAALIA
+664 
-674 VIILCAKHWDEL
+674 
-686 KAAASR
+686 
-692 AWDGIKA
+692 AWDGIKNIFKGTIDTMSA
-699 VWATVANWFS
+699 VIKTPLNMIIATFENL
-709 VNIIEPIK
+709 VNRI
-717 NFFSNLWAG
+717 G
-726 IMTTFANVKTYF
+726 
-738 QQKFS
+738 
-743 EAWAAIKGV
+743 
-752 FAPVG
+752 
-757 SFFSGIW
+757 SGINKL
-764 ETIRSKFSTIGT
+764 IR
-776 KVGETMGN
+776 
-784 AFKTVVNKIISF
+784 
-796 AERTINGFI
+796 GF
-805 RAINRAISLI
+805 N
-815 NNIPGVSISPLS
+815 SIKW
-827 ELNVP
+827 NVP
-832 KLAQGGWVAANN
+832 DWVPGIGGKSLGFNISQIPTIKLPRLAQGGWVAANN

>member
-1 MPLGTNVGS
+1 MPQGTNVGS
-10 VFFGIETNRSAFTK
+10 VFFNINTNRGAFSK
-24 DIKSAAG
+24 EIKSAAG
-31 QAQSVFSSAGKSI
+31 QAQSVFSSAMGK
-44 KASFDKAF
+44 
-52 SGATSAG
+52 
-59 AKTQKSLAS
+59 
-68 QAATLAAEY
+68 
-77 RRQGLS
+77 
-83 QSQAFTKAWSEIE
+83 
-96 RSSIAGG
+96 
-103 KKAGHGFKS
+103 
-112 HFTKEINSA
+112 
-121 GSSAKAVMQSTM
+121 V
-133 QSIGKAISIAF
+133 GKAIGVAF

-156 VEVASETQ
+156 IEVASETQ

-449 VNSLKDQLSSASTEL
+449 VNSLKDQLSSASAEL

-514 SFASTTLELFEKIA
+514 SFANTTLELFEKIA

>member
-1 MPLGTNVGS
+1 MPQGTNVGS
-10 VFFGIETNRSAFTK
+10 VFFNINTNRGAFSK
-24 DIKSAAG
+24 EIKSAAG
-31 QAQSVFSSAGKSI
+31 QAQSVFSSAMGK
-44 KASFDKAF
+44 
-52 SGATSAG
+52 
-59 AKTQKSLAS
+59 
-68 QAATLAAEY
+68 
-77 RRQGLS
+77 
-83 QSQAFTKAWSEIE
+83 
-96 RSSIAGG
+96 
-103 KKAGHGFKS
+103 
-112 HFTKEINSA
+112 
-121 GSSAKAVMQSTM
+121 V
-133 QSIGKAISIAF
+133 GKAIGVAF

-339 IPILNLFIPA
+339 IPILNLFVPA

-423 KSSAS
+423 KSSSS
-428 DTGTGGSS
+428 DTSTGGSS
-436 AGASGVE
+436 GVAAADPTTSAITSGVSAVDSRLDE
-443 AATIGG
+443 LKEKLSTFWSGFAAGFEKEREELKRQIEQTKALIKR
-449 VNSLKDQLSSASTEL
+449 VWQDLRKLESPIKNWASTDLKDFFETFCHASADIFLGLYDSVNAVFRDLWNVAVYPRLQKFVTKGLPVLTQFSTECVKTL
-464 GTFFD
+464 QTLFDSVKEIFDKTWREGAVPALQFFTQVYQDAWDIVYDNWQTYGAPIFDNVRTAIENTKNLFLNAWNNYMKPCWDIIMGTVTRLWTD
-469 PLADAW
+469 HVKPLADNLTGFVGERIQDALEIYNKVIVPIVKW
-475 QAHGEPIVQSIKN
+475 VQDYLYPKFVNSFRDMMNIVEPIIAGFIDCANGIITILKGLVQFITGVFTGNWSKAWSGIKNIFKGAFDNMAASAKAPLNVIIALFENLVNRIGSGINKLIRGFNSIKWN
-488 AFNNLKEVGKGVG
+488 VPDWVPG
-501 DVIKNWWQGEGGR
+501 I
-514 SFASTTLELFEKIA
+514 
-528 RAAERV
+528 
-534 TKSIKYIWDNG
+534 G
-545 GKDTFNNLVKIL
+545 GKSLGFNISQ
-557 GNVGE
+557 
-562 IIMIVVGYI
+562 IPTI
-571 ADLYG
+571 
-576 DLVEGFAPDAAEGL
+576 
-590 QGVNDKLS
+590 KL
-598 AFNGVLEWLKT
+598 
-609 DGKPILEG
+609 P
-617 IAYTIGLVGAAWLA
+617 
-631 YKGIMIAVEVAS
+631 
-643 KAYAAAQAVVNA
+643 
-655 VMNANPIGI
+655 
-664 IVTLVAALIA
+664 
-674 VIILCAKHWDEL
+674 
-686 KAAASR
+686 R
-692 AWDGIKA
+692 
-699 VWATVANWFS
+699 
-709 VNIIEPIK
+709 
-717 NFFSNLWAG
+717 
-726 IMTTFANVKTYF
+726 
-738 QQKFS
+738 
-743 EAWAAIKGV
+743 
-752 FAPVG
+752 
-757 SFFSGIW
+757 
-764 ETIRSKFSTIGT
+764 
-776 KVGETMGN
+776 
-784 AFKTVVNKIISF
+784 
-796 AERTINGFI
+796 
-805 RAINRAISLI
+805 
-815 NNIPGVSISPLS
+815 
-827 ELNVP
+827 
-832 KLAQGGWVAANN
+832 LAQGGWVAANN

>member
-1 MPLGTNVGS
+1 MPQGTNVGS
-10 VFFGIETNRSAFTK
+10 VFFNINTNRGAFSK
-24 DIKSAAG
+24 EIKSAAG
-31 QAQSVFSSAGKSI
+31 QAQSVFSSAMGK
-44 KASFDKAF
+44 
-52 SGATSAG
+52 
-59 AKTQKSLAS
+59 
-68 QAATLAAEY
+68 
-77 RRQGLS
+77 
-83 QSQAFTKAWSEIE
+83 
-96 RSSIAGG
+96 
-103 KKAGHGFKS
+103 
-112 HFTKEINSA
+112 
-121 GSSAKAVMQSTM
+121 V
-133 QSIGKAISIAF
+133 GKAIGVAF

-210 ARGYSTEQIEKT
+210 DRGYSTEQIEKT

-361 GLLKTAMASI
+361 GLLKTVMASI

-449 VNSLKDQLSSASTEL
+449 VNSLKDQLSSASAEL

-514 SFASTTLELFEKIA
+514 SFANTTLELFEKIA

-557 GNVGE
+557 GTVGE

-617 IAYTIGLVGAAWLA
+617 LAYTIGLVGAAWLA

>member
-1 MPLGTNVGS
+1 MPQGTNVGS
-10 VFFGIETNRSAFTK
+10 VFFNINTNRGAFSK
-24 DIKSAAG
+24 EIKSAAG
-31 QAQSVFSSAGKSI
+31 QAQSVFSSAMGK
-44 KASFDKAF
+44 
-52 SGATSAG
+52 
-59 AKTQKSLAS
+59 
-68 QAATLAAEY
+68 
-77 RRQGLS
+77 
-83 QSQAFTKAWSEIE
+83 
-96 RSSIAGG
+96 
-103 KKAGHGFKS
+103 
-112 HFTKEINSA
+112 
-121 GSSAKAVMQSTM
+121 V
-133 QSIGKAISIAF
+133 GKAIGVAF

-164 SAWVGLS
+164 SVWVGLS

-387 ATEAAEAIDN
+387 ATEAAEAVDN

-449 VNSLKDQLSSASTEL
+449 VNSLKDQLSSASAEL

-514 SFASTTLELFEKIA
+514 SFANTTLELFEKIA

-576 DLVEGFAPDAAEGL
+576 DLVEGFAPDAAERL

>member
-1 MPLGTNVGS
+1 MPQGTNVGS
-10 VFFGIETNRSAFTK
+10 VFFNINTNRGAFSK
-24 DIKSAAG
+24 EIKSAAG
-31 QAQSVFSSAGKSI
+31 QAQSVFSSAMGK
-44 KASFDKAF
+44 
-52 SGATSAG
+52 
-59 AKTQKSLAS
+59 
-68 QAATLAAEY
+68 
-77 RRQGLS
+77 
-83 QSQAFTKAWSEIE
+83 
-96 RSSIAGG
+96 
-103 KKAGHGFKS
+103 
-112 HFTKEINSA
+112 
-121 GSSAKAVMQSTM
+121 V
-133 QSIGKAISIAF
+133 GKAIGVAF

-230 AFGRQASYSYGDAIS
+230 AFSRQASYSYGDAIS

-332 TEIGNVI
+332 TESGNVI

-449 VNSLKDQLSSASTEL
+449 VNSLKDQLSSASAEL

-514 SFASTTLELFEKIA
+514 SFANTTLELFEKIA

>member
-1 MPLGTNVGS
+1 MPQGTNVGS
-10 VFFGIETNRSAFTK
+10 VFFNINTNRGAFSK
-24 DIKSAAG
+24 EIKSAAG
-31 QAQSVFSSAGKSI
+31 QAQSVFSSAMGK
-44 KASFDKAF
+44 
-52 SGATSAG
+52 
-59 AKTQKSLAS
+59 
-68 QAATLAAEY
+68 
-77 RRQGLS
+77 
-83 QSQAFTKAWSEIE
+83 
-96 RSSIAGG
+96 
-103 KKAGHGFKS
+103 
-112 HFTKEINSA
+112 
-121 GSSAKAVMQSTM
+121 V
-133 QSIGKAISIAF
+133 GKAIGVAF

-361 GLLKTAMASI
+361 GLLKTVMASI

-449 VNSLKDQLSSASTEL
+449 VNSLKDQLSSASAEL

-514 SFASTTLELFEKIA
+514 SFANTTLELFEKIA

-557 GNVGE
+557 GTVGE

-617 IAYTIGLVGAAWLA
+617 LAYTIGLVGAAWLA

-757 SFFSGIW
+757 TFFSGIW

>member
-10 VFFGIETNRSAFTK
+10 VFFDIKANQSAFK
-24 DIKSAAG
+24 KEIKGAAG
-31 QAQSVFSSAGKSI
+31 QAQSVFSSAMGK
-44 KASFDKAF
+44 
-52 SGATSAG
+52 
-59 AKTQKSLAS
+59 
-68 QAATLAAEY
+68 
-77 RRQGLS
+77 
-83 QSQAFTKAWSEIE
+83 
-96 RSSIAGG
+96 
-103 KKAGHGFKS
+103 
-112 HFTKEINSA
+112 
-121 GSSAKAVMQSTM
+121 V
-133 QSIGKAISIAF
+133 GKAIGVAF
-144 SAAAVVSFGKKC
+144 SAAAVVSFGQKC

-164 SAWVGLS
+164 SAWMGLS

-259 DNAGVTKNVAKMWE
+259 DNAGVTKNVAKMWD
-273 DYAKSIGTTTNALTQ
+273 DYAKSIGTTSNALTQ

-299 MEETKWQT
+299 LQETKWQT

-349 IQTALDALLKFL
+349 IQTALDALLKFCS
-361 GLLKTAMASI
+361 LLKNAMASI

-423 KSSAS
+423 KSSSS
-428 DTGTGGSS
+428 DTSTGGSS
-436 AGASGVE
+436 GVTAADPTTSAITSGV
-443 AATIGG
+443 
-449 VNSLKDQLSSASTEL
+449 SAVDSRLDE
-464 GTFFD
+464 
-469 PLADAW
+469 
-475 QAHGEPIVQSIKN
+475 
-488 AFNNLKEVGKGVG
+488 LKEKLSTFWSGFAAGFEKEREELKRQIEQTKALVKRVWQ
-501 DVIKNWWQGEGGR
+501 DLRKLESPIKNWASTDLKDFFKTFCHASADIFLGLYDSVNAVFRDLWNVAVYPRLQKFVTKGLPVLTQFSTECVKTLQTLFDSVKEIFDKTWREGAVPALQFFTQVYQDTWDIVYDNWQTYGAPIFDNVRAAIENTKNLFLNAWNNYMKPCWDIIMGTVTRLWTDHVKPLANNLTGFVGELIQDALEIHNKVIVPIVKWVQDYLYPIFVNSFRNMMNIVEPIIAGFIDCANGIITVLKGIVQFITGVFTGNWSKAWSGIKNIFKGAFDTMAASVKAPLNVIIALFENLVNRIGSGINKLIHGFNSIRWDVPDWVPGIGGR
-514 SFASTTLELFEKIA
+514 SLGFN
-528 RAAERV
+528 
-534 TKSIKYIWDNG
+534 IKQIPA
-545 GKDTFNNLVKIL
+545 VKL
-557 GNVGE
+557 
-562 IIMIVVGYI
+562 
-571 ADLYG
+571 
-576 DLVEGFAPDAAEGL
+576 P
-590 QGVNDKLS
+590 
-598 AFNGVLEWLKT
+598 
-609 DGKPILEG
+609 
-617 IAYTIGLVGAAWLA
+617 
-631 YKGIMIAVEVAS
+631 
-643 KAYAAAQAVVNA
+643 
-655 VMNANPIGI
+655 
-664 IVTLVAALIA
+664 
-674 VIILCAKHWDEL
+674 
-686 KAAASR
+686 R
-692 AWDGIKA
+692 
-699 VWATVANWFS
+699 
-709 VNIIEPIK
+709 
-717 NFFSNLWAG
+717 
-726 IMTTFANVKTYF
+726 
-738 QQKFS
+738 
-743 EAWAAIKGV
+743 
-752 FAPVG
+752 
-757 SFFSGIW
+757 
-764 ETIRSKFSTIGT
+764 
-776 KVGETMGN
+776 
-784 AFKTVVNKIISF
+784 
-796 AERTINGFI
+796 
-805 RAINRAISLI
+805 
-815 NNIPGVSISPLS
+815 
-827 ELNVP
+827 
-832 KLAQGGWVAANN
+832 LAQGAWVAANN

>member
-1 MPLGTNVGS
+1 MPQGTNVGS
-10 VFFGIETNRSAFTK
+10 VFFNINTNRGAFSK
-24 DIKSAAG
+24 EIKSAAG
-31 QAQSVFSSAGKSI
+31 QAQSVFSSAMGK
-44 KASFDKAF
+44 
-52 SGATSAG
+52 
-59 AKTQKSLAS
+59 
-68 QAATLAAEY
+68 
-77 RRQGLS
+77 
-83 QSQAFTKAWSEIE
+83 
-96 RSSIAGG
+96 
-103 KKAGHGFKS
+103 
-112 HFTKEINSA
+112 
-121 GSSAKAVMQSTM
+121 V
-133 QSIGKAISIAF
+133 GKAIGVAF

-407 KVKKA
+407 KVRKA
-412 FASYDEINVLS
+412 FAAYDEINVLS
-423 KSSAS
+423 KSSSS
-428 DTGTGGSS
+428 DTSTGGSS
-436 AGASGVE
+436 GVAAADPTTTAITSGVSAVDTRLDE
-443 AATIGG
+443 LKQKLSTFWEGFAAGFEKERQELKRQVERTKKIFKK
-449 VNSLKDQLSSASTEL
+449 VWEDLRKLESPIKNWASTDLKDFFETFCHASADIFLGLYDSVNAVFRDLWNVAVYPRLQKFVTKGLPVLTQFSTECVKTL
-464 GTFFD
+464 QTLFDSVKEIFDKTWREGAVPALQFFTQVYQDTWDIVYGNWQTYGAPIFDNVRAAIENTKNLFLNAWNNYMKPCWDIIMGTVTRLWTD
-469 PLADAW
+469 HVKPLADNLTGFVGELIQDALEIYNKVIVPIVKW
-475 QAHGEPIVQSIKN
+475 VQDYLYPKFVNSFRDMMNIVEPIIAGFIDCANGIITILKGIVQFLTGVFTGNWSKAWNGIKN
-488 AFNNLKEVGKGVG
+488 IFKGTI
-501 DVIKNWWQGEGGR
+501 DTMSAVIKTPLNMIIATFENLVNRIGSGINKLIHGFNSIRWDVPDWVPGIGGR
-514 SFASTTLELFEKIA
+514 SLGFN
-528 RAAERV
+528 
-534 TKSIKYIWDNG
+534 IKQIP
-545 GKDTFNNLVKIL
+545 TI
-557 GNVGE
+557 
-562 IIMIVVGYI
+562 
-571 ADLYG
+571 
-576 DLVEGFAPDAAEGL
+576 
-590 QGVNDKLS
+590 KL
-598 AFNGVLEWLKT
+598 
-609 DGKPILEG
+609 P
-617 IAYTIGLVGAAWLA
+617 
-631 YKGIMIAVEVAS
+631 
-643 KAYAAAQAVVNA
+643 
-655 VMNANPIGI
+655 
-664 IVTLVAALIA
+664 
-674 VIILCAKHWDEL
+674 
-686 KAAASR
+686 R
-692 AWDGIKA
+692 
-699 VWATVANWFS
+699 
-709 VNIIEPIK
+709 
-717 NFFSNLWAG
+717 
-726 IMTTFANVKTYF
+726 
-738 QQKFS
+738 
-743 EAWAAIKGV
+743 
-752 FAPVG
+752 
-757 SFFSGIW
+757 
-764 ETIRSKFSTIGT
+764 
-776 KVGETMGN
+776 
-784 AFKTVVNKIISF
+784 
-796 AERTINGFI
+796 
-805 RAINRAISLI
+805 
-815 NNIPGVSISPLS
+815 
-827 ELNVP
+827 
-832 KLAQGGWVAANN
+832 LAQGGWVAANN

>member
-1 MPLGTNVGS
+1 MPQGTNVGS
-10 VFFGIETNRSAFTK
+10 VFFNINTNRGAFSK
-24 DIKSAAG
+24 EIKSAAG
-31 QAQSVFSSAGKSI
+31 QAQSVFSSAMGK
-44 KASFDKAF
+44 
-52 SGATSAG
+52 
-59 AKTQKSLAS
+59 
-68 QAATLAAEY
+68 
-77 RRQGLS
+77 
-83 QSQAFTKAWSEIE
+83 
-96 RSSIAGG
+96 
-103 KKAGHGFKS
+103 
-112 HFTKEINSA
+112 
-121 GSSAKAVMQSTM
+121 V
-133 QSIGKAISIAF
+133 GKAIGVAF

-164 SAWVGLS
+164 SAWVGQS

-190 YISDGLVP
+190 YVSDGLVP

-230 AFGRQASYSYGDAIS
+230 AFGRQASYSYGAAIS

-361 GLLKTAMASI
+361 GLLKTVMASI

-449 VNSLKDQLSSASTEL
+449 VNSLKDQLSSASAEL

-514 SFASTTLELFEKIA
+514 SFANTTLELFEKIA

-709 VNIIEPIK
+709 VNIIGPIK

>member
-1 MPLGTNVGS
+1 MPQGTNVGS
-10 VFFGIETNRSAFTK
+10 VFFNINTNRGAFSK
-24 DIKSAAG
+24 EIKSAAG
-31 QAQSVFSSAGKSI
+31 QAQSVFSSAMGK
-44 KASFDKAF
+44 
-52 SGATSAG
+52 
-59 AKTQKSLAS
+59 
-68 QAATLAAEY
+68 
-77 RRQGLS
+77 
-83 QSQAFTKAWSEIE
+83 
-96 RSSIAGG
+96 
-103 KKAGHGFKS
+103 
-112 HFTKEINSA
+112 
-121 GSSAKAVMQSTM
+121 V
-133 QSIGKAISIAF
+133 GKAIGVAF

-307 GDAAKYA
+307 GYAAKYA

-361 GLLKTAMASI
+361 GLLKTVMASI

-449 VNSLKDQLSSASTEL
+449 VNSLKDQLSSASAEL

-514 SFASTTLELFEKIA
+514 SFANTTLELFEKIA

-557 GNVGE
+557 GTVGE

-617 IAYTIGLVGAAWLA
+617 LAYTIGLVGAAWLA

>member
-1 MPLGTNVGS
+1 MPQGTNVGS
-10 VFFGIETNRSAFTK
+10 VFFNINTNRGAFSK
-24 DIKSAAG
+24 EIKSAAG
-31 QAQSVFSSAGKSI
+31 QAQSVFSSAMGK
-44 KASFDKAF
+44 
-52 SGATSAG
+52 
-59 AKTQKSLAS
+59 
-68 QAATLAAEY
+68 
-77 RRQGLS
+77 
-83 QSQAFTKAWSEIE
+83 
-96 RSSIAGG
+96 
-103 KKAGHGFKS
+103 
-112 HFTKEINSA
+112 
-121 GSSAKAVMQSTM
+121 V
-133 QSIGKAISIAF
+133 GKAIGVAF
-144 SAAAVVSFGKKC
+144 SAAPVVSFGKKC

-176 QKKSFGEANRFIQD
+176 QKKSFGEANRFTKD

-361 GLLKTAMASI
+361 GLLKTVMASI

-412 FASYDEINVLS
+412 FASYDEINALS

-449 VNSLKDQLSSASTEL
+449 VNSLKDQLSSASAEL

-514 SFASTTLELFEKIA
+514 SFANTTLELFEKIA

-557 GNVGE
+557 GTVGE

-617 IAYTIGLVGAAWLA
+617 LAYTIGLVGAAWLA

>member
-1 MPLGTNVGS
+1 MPQGTNVGS
-10 VFFGIETNRSAFTK
+10 VFFNINTNRGAFSK
-24 DIKSAAG
+24 EIKSAAG
-31 QAQSVFSSAGKSI
+31 QAQSVFSSAMGK
-44 KASFDKAF
+44 
-52 SGATSAG
+52 
-59 AKTQKSLAS
+59 
-68 QAATLAAEY
+68 
-77 RRQGLS
+77 
-83 QSQAFTKAWSEIE
+83 
-96 RSSIAGG
+96 
-103 KKAGHGFKS
+103 
-112 HFTKEINSA
+112 
-121 GSSAKAVMQSTM
+121 V
-133 QSIGKAISIAF
+133 GKAIGVAF

-230 AFGRQASYSYGDAIS
+230 AFSRQASYSYGDAIS

-449 VNSLKDQLSSASTEL
+449 VNSLKDQLSSASAEL

-488 AFNNLKEVGKGVG
+488 VFNNLKEVGKGVG

-514 SFASTTLELFEKIA
+514 SFANTTLELFEKIA

>member
-10 VFFGIETNRSAFTK
+10 VFFDIKANQSAFK
-24 DIKSAAG
+24 KEIKGAAG
-31 QAQSVFSSAGKSI
+31 QAQSVFSSAMGK
-44 KASFDKAF
+44 
-52 SGATSAG
+52 
-59 AKTQKSLAS
+59 
-68 QAATLAAEY
+68 
-77 RRQGLS
+77 
-83 QSQAFTKAWSEIE
+83 
-96 RSSIAGG
+96 
-103 KKAGHGFKS
+103 
-112 HFTKEINSA
+112 
-121 GSSAKAVMQSTM
+121 V
-133 QSIGKAISIAF
+133 GKAIGIAF

-164 SAWVGLS
+164 SAWMGLS

-176 QKKSFGEANRFIQD
+176 QKKSFSEANRFIQD

-210 ARGYSTEQIEKT
+210 ARGYNTEQIEKT

-259 DNAGVTKNVAKMWE
+259 DNAGVTKNVAKMWD
-273 DYAKSIGTTTNALTQ
+273 DYAKSIGTTSTALTQ

-299 MEETKWQT
+299 LQETKWQT

-339 IPILNLFIPA
+339 ILILNLFIPA
-349 IQTALDALLKFL
+349 TQTALDALLKFL

-423 KSSAS
+423 KSSSS
-428 DTGTGGSS
+428 DTSTGGSS
-436 AGASGVE
+436 GVAAADPTTSAITSGVSAVDSRLDE
-443 AATIGG
+443 LKEKLSTFWSGFAAGFEKEREELKRQIEQTKALIKR
-449 VNSLKDQLSSASTEL
+449 VWQDLRKLESPIKNWASTDLKDFFETFCHASADIFLGLYDSVNAVFRDLWNVAVYPRLQKFVTKGLPVLTQFSTECVKTL
-464 GTFFD
+464 QTLFDSVKEIFDKTWREGAVPALQFFTQVYQDAWDIVYDNWQTYGAPIFDNVRTAIENTKNLFLNAWNNYMKPCWDIIMGTVTRLWTD
-469 PLADAW
+469 HVKPLADNLTGFVGELIQDALEIYNKVIVPIVKW
-475 QAHGEPIVQSIKN
+475 VQDYLYPKFVNSFRDMMNIVEPIIAGFIDCANGIITVLKGIVQFITGVFTGNWSKAWNGIKNIFKGAFDTMAASAKAPLNVIIALFENLVNRIGSGINKLIRGFNSIKWN
-488 AFNNLKEVGKGVG
+488 VPDWVPG
-501 DVIKNWWQGEGGR
+501 I
-514 SFASTTLELFEKIA
+514 
-528 RAAERV
+528 
-534 TKSIKYIWDNG
+534 G
-545 GKDTFNNLVKIL
+545 GKSLGFNISQ
-557 GNVGE
+557 
-562 IIMIVVGYI
+562 IPTI
-571 ADLYG
+571 
-576 DLVEGFAPDAAEGL
+576 
-590 QGVNDKLS
+590 KL
-598 AFNGVLEWLKT
+598 
-609 DGKPILEG
+609 P
-617 IAYTIGLVGAAWLA
+617 
-631 YKGIMIAVEVAS
+631 
-643 KAYAAAQAVVNA
+643 
-655 VMNANPIGI
+655 
-664 IVTLVAALIA
+664 
-674 VIILCAKHWDEL
+674 
-686 KAAASR
+686 R
-692 AWDGIKA
+692 
-699 VWATVANWFS
+699 
-709 VNIIEPIK
+709 
-717 NFFSNLWAG
+717 
-726 IMTTFANVKTYF
+726 
-738 QQKFS
+738 
-743 EAWAAIKGV
+743 
-752 FAPVG
+752 
-757 SFFSGIW
+757 
-764 ETIRSKFSTIGT
+764 
-776 KVGETMGN
+776 
-784 AFKTVVNKIISF
+784 
-796 AERTINGFI
+796 
-805 RAINRAISLI
+805 
-815 NNIPGVSISPLS
+815 
-827 ELNVP
+827 
-832 KLAQGGWVAANN
+832 LAQGGWVAANN

-914 LLEV
+914 LLKV